1 MHGFANRG
9 RRKKVE
15 EGKENRSDQPA
26 ASTRSAYWGFW
37 NILIVLGLDIEEYE
51 SIDMFDVER
60 YGFFN

>member
-26 ASTRSAYWGFW
+26 ASTRSAY
-37 NILIVLGLDIEEYE
+37 
-51 SIDMFDVER
+51 
-60 YGFFN
+60 